1 MLLDTLFWAA
11 IVFSV
16 IWVLIMAHRLG
27 IWPQGS
33 YDDQLGR
40 FFDRARRRGLTM
52 AEARDELTMRE
63 ALVRVRNRASMWA
76 IREPDNASRAIT
88 VSLQNAKERLPKH
101 LHRRWDAW
109 AATLTHAEILTDQA
123 MSVVKAHEKKMAKAN
138 AWMAGIIRGKPT
150 DEQRASLRVR

>member
-1 MLLDTLFWAA
+1 MLLDFLFWASIAFA
-11 IVFSV
+11 IL
-16 IWVLIMAHRLG
+16 WVLIVAHRLG

-33 YDDQLGR
+33 YDDQLSR

-63 ALVRVRNRASMWA
+63 ALVHVRNKASRWA
-76 IREPDNASRAIT
+76 ISEPDNASRAIT

-123 MSVVKAHEKKMAKAN
+123 MSEVKAHEKKMAKAN

-150 DEQRASLRVR
+150 DEQRAALRVR